1 MLKRVHLSFLPF
13 LLAALATAQTPAPT
27 SEPATEPA
35 TAPATQPEDPVV
47 AALRWPRV
55 LLVGGNTITVYQP
68 QIEEWTGDRLSVRSA
83 YGVSADTDPKKQS
96 FGIVS
101 LTARADVDKES
112 RLVTLSDIDVTKLTL
127 PAQPS
132 RVAELTAMFRSKLAD
147 VVRVVSLDHLEAEA
161 ANAEK
166 IAETP
171 KQPVQNPVPEIVV
184 ATQPTL
190 LVMID
195 GAPALRPMEGVQG
208 VMRVINSRAL
218 ILLQQSPSHYYLSA
232 LNAWFT
238 AATPNGPWTP
248 VGVVPDGF
256 DAIKTNLLKAGMV
269 DALAPSQPANMPKQ
283 TPQIL
288 TATKPTELI
297 QLDGDA
303 QYTPIPD
310 TKLLYV
316 KNTDSALF
324 MESVTSQYYVLI
336 SGRWFTSKSLQG
348 PWTFVDG
355 KSLPGDFAKIP
366 SDSAK
371 GNILVSVPGT
381 PQANEA
387 AIANSVPQTA
397 TVNVADAK
405 LNVDY
410 DGDPKFT
417 PVTGVNDLMYATNTA
432 LPVIYVSSAKAYW
445 CVQNG
450 VWFTSSLPTGPWVVA
465 TSVPEVIYT
474 IPVSSPIH
482 YVTYVRVYGTAPG
495 VVYVGY
501 TPGYMGT
508 VVSSDGVVVY
518 GTGYYYPPYVSTTVW
533 YGYPPTYGYGASF
546 AYGAWTGF
554 AFGFAA
560 GAIIGDCWG
569 SPYWG
574 PTWGYG
580 NIDINTAS
588 VYRNWRGGVTYA
600 NRSYSYDAWDGEVDR
615 SGYGRSFNPY
625 SGRRSVGAYE
635 TEYNAW
641 NGDFSGKAAGA
652 TYNPRTGVVSGGSIK
667 AEGELGDPGSGSV
680 DRNSFRYNT
689 RTNTGVGVKDDNVYA
704 GRDGNVYR
712 YNNDSNGWQKYDNGD
727 WSDTTRDQNFNRTQS
742 SNLNAQRQSRD
753 TGQRRMETYQ
763 QSRSSSRAAP
773 SRSTGRAGGG
783 GRAARRR

>member
-1 MLKRVHLSFLPF
+1 MLKCVQISILPLLLS
-13 LLAALATAQTPAPT
+13 ALAVAQTL
-27 SEPATEPA
+27 PATEPA
-35 TAPATQPEDPVV
+35 TAPTTEPNEVV
-47 AALRWPRV
+47 QALRWPRM

-83 YGVSADTDPKKQS
+83 FGVSADIDPKKQS
-96 FGIVS
+96 FGIVW
-101 LTARADVDKES
+101 LAARAEVDKES
-112 RLVTLSDIDVTKLTL
+112 RLVTLSDIEVTKLTL

-132 RVAELTAMFRSKLAD
+132 REAELTAMFRSKLAD
-147 VVRVVSLDHLEAEA
+147 VVRVISLDHLEAEL
-161 ANAEK
+161 ANAVK
-166 IAETP
+166 IAEAQ
-171 KQPVQNPVPEIVV
+171 KQPVQNPVPEIVI
-184 ATQPTL
+184 ATQPSL

-195 GAPALRPMEGVQG
+195 GSPALRPVEGVQG
-208 VMRVINSRAL
+208 VMRVINTRAL

-232 LNAWFT
+232 LNVWFT

-256 DAIKTNLLKAGMV
+256 ETIKTKLAKAGTV
-269 DALAPSQPANMPKQ
+269 DALVPADPADMPKQ
-283 TPQIL
+283 TPQII

-297 QLDGDA
+297 QLVGDA

-316 KNTDSALF
+316 TNTDSALF
-324 MESVTSQYYVLI
+324 MESVSSQYYVLI

-348 PWTFVDG
+348 PWAFVDG
-355 KSLPGDFAKIP
+355 KALPGDFAKIP
-366 SDSAK
+366 PNSPKA
-371 GNILVSVPGT
+371 NVLVSVPGT

-387 AIANSVPQTA
+387 AIANTVPQTA
-397 TVNVADAK
+397 TVTVADAK

-410 DGDPKFT
+410 DGEPKFAV
-417 PVTGVNDLMYATNTA
+417 VTGAEGLMYATNTP
-432 LPVIYVSSAKAYW
+432 LPVIYVSSAKTYW

-465 TSVPEVIYT
+465 TTVPDVIYT
-474 IPVSSPIH
+474 IPVSSPVH
-482 YVTYVRVYGTAPG
+482 YVTYVRIYGTAPG

-508 VVSSDGVVVY
+508 VVASDGVVVY
-518 GTGYYYPPYVSTTVW
+518 GTGYYYPPYVSTSVW
-533 YGYPPTYGYGASF
+533 VGYTPTYGYGASF
-546 AYGAWTGF
+546 AYGAATGF

-560 GAIIGDCWG
+560 GAILGDCWG
-569 SPYWG
+569 RPYWG

-580 NIDINTAS
+580 NVDINTSS
-588 VYRNWRGGVTYA
+588 VYRNWRGGGVTYA
-600 NRSYSYDAWDGEVDR
+600 NRSYSYNAWEGEIDR

-652 TYNPRTGVVSGGSIK
+652 TYNPRTGVVRGGAVK

-680 DRNSFRYNT
+680 DRNSFRYNP

-712 YNNDSNGWQKYDNGD
+712 YNNDNGWQKYDNGNGN
-727 WSDTTRDQNFNRTQS
+727 WNDTTRDQNFNRTQS
-742 SNLNAQRQSRD
+742 SDLNAQRQSRD
-753 TGQRRMETYQ
+753 TGQRRMESY
-763 QSRSSSRAAP
+763 QSRP
-773 SRSTGRAGGG
+773 TRSTGRAGGG
-783 GRAARRR
+783 RAGGGGRRR